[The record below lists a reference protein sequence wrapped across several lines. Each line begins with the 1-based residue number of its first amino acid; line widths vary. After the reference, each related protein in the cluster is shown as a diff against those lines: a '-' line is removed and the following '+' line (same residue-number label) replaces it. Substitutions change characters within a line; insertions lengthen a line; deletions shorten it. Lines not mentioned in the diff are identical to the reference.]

1 MITGLMQEVD
11 FNAICE
17 LVAEGSS
24 VRSACTSVG
33 FDGKT
38 AQFWAF
44 MDADPTGRYR
54 ARYQQAR
61 EYGAH
66 TQFDELLDVEISV
79 LNGTTEAKALTAVLA
94 SRRYRL
100 ARLAPQAYG
109 EVLRFSTE
117 SNATE
122 DARKALE
129 RLTDDE
135 LRMLASGNEGRT

>member
-1 MITGLMQEVD
+1 MMQEFD
-11 FNAICE
+11 FYAICE
-17 LVAEGSS
+17 LIAEGAS
-24 VRSACTSVG
+24 VRQACTSAG

-54 ARYQQAR
+54 ARYMQAR

-66 TQFDELLDVEISV
+66 TQFDELLDVENSV
-79 LNGTTEAKALTAVLA
+79 LAGTTDPRALTAVLA

-100 ARLAPQAYG
+100 ARLVPQSYG

-135 LRMLASGNEGRT
+135 LRMLAASSEGRA